1 MEERRSRSRWV
12 IAQKWLI
19 WLSLIGVV
27 FLLRHLFPI
36 FFFTFILAY
45 IGNTIVRVASR
56 RYPQR
61 RIILVVLYAGL
72 IAAMTGVLVIVV
84 PRLLYEARELARSYI
99 DKDPAAVTSY
109 EETGDGSRP
118 IPQMSA
124 PQPADAALIEEDPEN
139 AEGIEPSL
147 ISREVRRIFDSF
159 VQRSLGSDTLASLK
173 LNEFYEVIIT
183 QVEIW
188 VAEFVPQ
195 VIIGIRELVNG
206 FLRVTLQFGLAIILS
221 FLILWDFPR
230 LRREI
235 RRLSTGRTSDVYE
248 EIAPG
253 MTAFGVMVGRAFEAQ
268 TVIALVNTLL
278 TSLSFMALGLTSIS
292 LLSVIVF
299 LCSYVPV
306 FGVFLSTIPAALI
319 ALKVGGISK
328 VLWLAVAILVVHA
341 IEAYALNPVIYGH
354 HMRMHPIAVLVILLV
369 GEHLFG
375 IWGLLLGV
383 PIAAFVYRYV
393 IRGDEVTLDPADSPH
408 AQLEAAS

>member
-72 IAAMTGVLVIVV
+72 IAAMSGVLVIVV

-99 DKDPAAVTSY
+99 EKDPAAVTSY
-109 EETGDGSRP
+109 EEMGGSRP
-118 IPQMSA
+118 VPQMSA
-124 PQPADAALIEEDPEN
+124 PPPVDAAPVEGDLEN

-206 FLRVTLQFGLAIILS
+206 FLRVALQFGLAILLS
-221 FLILWDFPR
+221 FLILWDLPR

-235 RRLSTGRTSDVYE
+235 RRLATGRTSEVYE

-328 VLWLAVAILVVHA
+328 VLWLTVAILVVHA

-393 IRGDEVTLDPADSPH
+393 IRGDEVTLGPAESH
-408 AQLEAAS
+408 ARLEAAS

>member
-1 MEERRSRSRWV
+1 MEERKSRSRWV

-27 FLLRHLFPI
+27 ILLRHLFPI

-72 IAAMTGVLVIVV
+72 IAAMTGILVIVV

-109 EETGDGSRP
+109 EEIGDGSRP
-118 IPQMSA
+118 VPQMSA
-124 PQPADAALIEEDPEN
+124 PRIDPALVEEDFEN

-206 FLRVTLQFGLAIILS
+206 FLRVTLQFGLAMILS

-230 LRREI
+230 LRRGI
-235 RRLSTGRTSDVYE
+235 RRLATGRTSEVYE

-268 TVIALVNTLL
+268 TVIALVNTVL

-299 LCSYVPV
+299 ICSYVPV

-328 VLWLAVAILVVHA
+328 VLWLVIAILVVHA

-393 IRGDEVTLDPADSPH
+393 IRGDEVTLDPAESPQ
-408 AQLEAAS
+408 ARLEAAS